1 MNILMSL
8 IVIFICG
15 IFVTFMYFD
24 RYTKGF
30 LSKLISVKMKGARG
44 QLVMVNSKADF
55 YWRVGIIDEEWL
67 IYTDRNKNKK
77 RLMTSGATPR
87 RSFGVPV
94 WETDEE
100 KNTLTNNRTVK
111 GFLGRPKEI
120 TDETSPNLLVRS
132 YDVVEGHDAVKT
144 DNLYKRI
151 MMAPRDADKKG
162 MIILILLCIIIVLA
176 AYNAYYMTKAI
187 NILKE
192 LLLAQTPTIV
202 ASPV

>member
-1 MNILMSL
+1 MNVLLSL
-8 IVIFICG
+8 VIMFLLGFI
-15 IFVTFMYFD
+15 FSLMYFNH
-24 RYTKGF
+24 YTKGF
-30 LSKLISVKMKGARG
+30 IMKLLGVKMKGARG
-44 QLVMVNSKADF
+44 QLVLVNSKADF
-55 YWRVGIIDEEWL
+55 YWRVGIIDGEWL

-77 RLMTSGATPR
+77 RLIISGAVPR

-100 KNTLTNNRTVK
+100 KNTLTSGRIIK

-120 TDETSPNLLVRS
+120 SDETSPNLLVRS
-132 YDVVEGHDAVKT
+132 YDIVEGHDAVKT

-151 MMAPRDADKKG
+151 MMAPRDSDKKSF
-162 MIILILLCIIIVLA
+162 IILIMLCILVVLC
-176 AYNAYYMTKAI
+176 AYNAYYLTKAI
-187 NILKE
+187 GILKE